1 MCRLL
6 HNPAVSPASF
16 PSSSPQN
23 GCQRGAEHTALKW
36 GRDGELSDLDLQR
49 ILQRLT
55 AVDPAAETLNDHF
68 STLQA
73 G

>member
-1 MCRLL
+1 
-6 HNPAVSPASF
+6 
-16 PSSSPQN
+16 
-23 GCQRGAEHTALKW
+23 LKW

-49 ILQRLT
+49 ILARLT

-68 STLQA
+68 STLHA

>member
-1 MCRLL
+1 M
-6 HNPAVSPASF
+6 SPASF

-49 ILQRLT
+49 ILARLT

-68 STLQA
+68 STLHA